1 MKISKHLMAILAG
14 GMILAA
20 CGGGDAGLSSEA
32 ANKVSEAASAVA
44 SDAKEKASELKSE
57 AAEAVAS
64 AASGVASG
72 DYKVAEKTTY
82 PYTLD
87 ACGRELTFKESPKRV
102 VSIGLATVPNL
113 IDLGLQDRIVGM
125 TQEVSK
131 NTYPEEME
139 KIMEGLP
146 RLTSSMTGG
155 GGVEVSNETILAADA
170 DMTIGPDKNADW
182 NQLAQAGVQGYSQ
195 PGYCKNKT
203 PKAAELKDIHA
214 VYDEIAA
221 IFDVPEAAAEAKKKV
236 DERIEKATKDAPK
249 DAGTAAV
256 LYITPGETV
265 IWTYGQASMANV
277 MMEQAGLKNLYADKP
292 ERVFEVNMEDVLA
305 KDPDY
310 LVIVNIGYTKDET
323 LEAFKKM
330 GNVDTLKAVKN
341 NKITAMPW
349 AWTDPAS
356 SLVVNGVEELA
367 DFVKKTQ

>member
-1 MKISKHLMAILAG
+1 MKFSKHLMAILAG
-14 GMILAA
+14 GMILTA
-20 CGGGDAGLSSEA
+20 CSGDNAGLP
-32 ANKVSEAASAVA
+32 SEAASDASELAKAVA
-44 SDAKEKASELKSE
+44 SDAKEATSEIKSEAVEAVVSTASELGASE
-57 AAEAVAS
+57 
-64 AASGVASG
+64 
-72 DYKVAEKTTY
+72 YKVAEHTTY
-82 PYTLD
+82 PYTMN

-125 TQEVSK
+125 TQEVPK
-131 NTYPEEME
+131 NTYPAEME
-139 KIMEGLP
+139 KTMEGLP
-146 RLTSSMTGG
+146 RLASSKTGG
-155 GGVEVSNETILAADA
+155 GGVEVSNETILAAEA
-170 DMTIGPDKNADW
+170 NMTIGPDKNPDW

-214 VYDEIAA
+214 VYDELAA
-221 IFDVPEAAAEAKKKV
+221 IFDVPEAAAKAKKKV
-236 DERIEKATKDAPK
+236 DDRIAAATKDAPK

-292 ERVFEVNMEDVLA
+292 ERVFEVNLEDVLA

-323 LEAFKKM
+323 LDAFKKM
-330 GNVDTLKAVKN
+330 GNIDTLKAVKN

>member
-1 MKISKHLMAILAG
+1 MNFSKHLMAILAG
-14 GMILAA
+14 GMMLAA
-20 CGGGDAGLSSEA
+20 CTGGEAGLSSEA
-32 ANKVSEAASAVA
+32 ADKVNEAASAVA
-44 SDAKEKASELKSE
+44 SDAKEAASEIKSE
-57 AAEAVAS
+57 AVEAVAS
-64 AASGVASG
+64 AAAELKASE
-72 DYKVAEKTTY
+72 YKVAEHTTY
-82 PYTLD
+82 PYTMD
-87 ACGRELTFKESPKRV
+87 SCGRQLTFKESPKKV

-131 NTYPEEME
+131 NTYPADME
-139 KIMEGLP
+139 KTMEALP
-146 RLTSSMTGG
+146 RLTSSMTGS
-155 GGVEVSNETILAADA
+155 GGVEVSNETILAAEA
-170 DMTIGPDKNADW
+170 DMTIGPDKNPDW
-182 NQLAQAGVQGYSQ
+182 NQLAQAGIQGYAQ

-203 PKAAELKDIHA
+203 PKPAELTDIHA
-214 VYDEIAA
+214 VYDELAA

-236 DERIEKATKDAPK
+236 DERIAAATKDAPK

-277 MMEQAGLKNLYADKP
+277 MMEQAGLKNLYADKA

-323 LEAFKKM
+323 LEAFKQM
-330 GNVDTLKAVKN
+330 GNVETLKAVKN
-341 NKITAMPW
+341 NKTTAMPW